1 MLPMCWFAKRRCWRP
16 LVRGCDVKICI
27 VGNSHVGSLKLGWDL
42 IKDQMPEHQIVFFGS
57 PGARMRHLRIKD
69 GTLVTQDPQLEQ
81 DMVATSGLGAVIDPK
96 AYDAVVLCGL
106 QMPFPRLRKGIS
118 RAVVKTTVHD
128 IVNDKLAFRVA
139 ERFRKIM
146 TAPFWMA
153 SNPLQG
159 ARSDE
164 VEPGSY
170 HPYDALLAEVQQAF
184 PLPGVTFLDQP
195 PETIRPDLR
204 TPMMYSAGSTRLLTA
219 EETAEL
225 IAHPANDTSHM
236 NGDFGRLWLLHN
248 LPRIT
253 AG

>member
-1 MLPMCWFAKRRCWRP
+1 MR
-16 LVRGCDVKICI
+16 ICV
-27 VGNSHVGSLKLGWDL
+27 VGNSHVGSLKLGWDQ

-57 PGARMRHLRIKD
+57 PAARMRHLRIKD
-69 GTLVTQDPQLEQ
+69 GTLVTQDAQLGQ
-81 DMVATSGLGAVIDPK
+81 DMAATSGQGAVIDPK
-96 AYDAVVLCGL
+96 AFDTVVLYGL
-106 QMPFPRLRKGIS
+106 QMVYPRLRKGIS
-118 RAVVKTTVHD
+118 RAVVKQTVRD
-128 IVNDKLAFRVA
+128 IVHDKLAYRVA

-146 TAPFWMA
+146 AAPFWIA
-153 SNPLQG
+153 PNPLQG

-170 HPYDALLAEVQQAF
+170 HPYDALLAEVQAAF
-184 PLPGVTFLDQP
+184 TLPGVTFLDQP

-225 IAHPANDTSHM
+225 IAHPVNDISHM
-236 NGDFGRLWLLHN
+236 NGDYGRLWLQHN

-253 AG
+253 AGAAG